1 MTTKEILKS
10 IKERAEKAT
19 SPPWHTYIDAMGLYV
34 PTKDEEGSDLV
45 LLYGKSYLTERDMN
59 FIAAS
64 RTDVPR
70 LVAAL
75 ERSRSLTSK
84 FFTACLEGSFDK
96 EFRSMVIDEIEKTEA
111 DINAILTGEK

>member
-1 MTTKEILKS
+1 MTSEEILKS

-19 SPPWHTYIDAMGLYV
+19 DGPWEVHERWFGGMFNIVSRTD
-34 PTKDEEGSDLV
+34 
-45 LLYGKSYLTERDMN
+45 YGKLHLTTDGKGSVHDAE

-70 LVAAL
+70 LGAAL
-75 ERSRSLTSK
+75 EKSRLLTSK

-96 EFRSMVIDEIEKTEA
+96 EFRSMVIDEIQKTET
-111 DINAILTGEK
+111 DIHAILTGEK